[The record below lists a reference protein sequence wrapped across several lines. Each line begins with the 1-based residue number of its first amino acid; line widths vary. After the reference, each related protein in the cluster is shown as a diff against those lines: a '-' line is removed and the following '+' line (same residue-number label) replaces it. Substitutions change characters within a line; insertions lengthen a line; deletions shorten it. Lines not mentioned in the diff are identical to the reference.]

1 MNPSLKLLLLCL
13 LTIEITIIPNL
24 IANLC
29 LIVGSL
35 ILLIINHINYKK
47 LMLLHYRSLICLY
60 QCVFYN
66 LFLCPWT

>member
-35 ILLIINHINYKK
+35 I
-47 LMLLHYRSLICLY
+47 
-60 QCVFYN
+60 
-66 LFLCPWT
+66 